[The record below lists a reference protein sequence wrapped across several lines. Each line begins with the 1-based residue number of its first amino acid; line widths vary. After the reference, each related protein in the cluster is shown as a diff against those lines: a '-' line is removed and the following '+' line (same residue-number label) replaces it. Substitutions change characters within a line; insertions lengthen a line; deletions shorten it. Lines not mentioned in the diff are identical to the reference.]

1 MINNTK
7 NNAISE
13 AAAKK
18 KLNKLN
24 EIKKVET
31 KGKRLIKSQE
41 KLLRLF
47 DDLKTFFN
55 NHNNNSSNNN
65 SNNDNESNNKNEMKQ

>member
-13 AAAKK
+13 ADTKIK
-18 KLNKLN
+18 INELN

-31 KGKRLIKSQE
+31 KGKRLSI
-41 KLLRLF
+41 R
-47 DDLKTFFN
+47 
-55 NHNNNSSNNN
+55 HY
-65 SNNDNESNNKNEMKQ
+65 